1 MRFTVTCVIK
11 VITKSLNIKDVSD
24 DKEYRHQLIMDL
36 HNDGYT
42 DKEISDYLNNQN
54 IKTPTGKD
62 YYYELVFVTR
72 KKIQRRENLKNNT
85 VVTLENIKVCFN

>member
-1 MRFTVTCVIK
+1 
-11 VITKSLNIKDVSD
+11 
-24 DKEYRHQLIMDL
+24 MDL